1 MEGFTKEKYSFVI
14 IWETRNIRLLFN
26 LKDKTSHVSSAIYE
40 RKCICCKN
48 YSGKT
53 GRNVT
58 IRWDE
63 HSNIGKKS
71 GPVKHLYQF
80 PEHRFNWKVFR
91 KVPNK
96 IKSVQNGVTE
106 VNYFLL

>member
-1 MEGFTKEKYSFVI
+1 M
-14 IWETRNIRLLFN
+14 
-26 LKDKTSHVSSAIYE
+26 YE
-40 RKCICCKN
+40 RKCNCGKN

-58 IRWDE
+58 IRWDK
-63 HSNIGKKS
+63 HSNLGKNS
-71 GPVKHLYQF
+71 GPVKYLYQF
-80 PEHRFNWKVFR
+80 PEQRCNWKIFR

-96 IKSVQNGVTE
+96 IKSVQNGVKE